1 MLLGLVFGYHSGIL
15 STRAVHGA
23 LQLRCREI
31 HMKQTEAHT
40 VAMIPLKVI
49 QQRPSKISLYIHSV
63 FTDSFA
69 NFLQSVL
76 IKLGTVGIFNLNRPH
91 LGEAVFCDINGQTGV
106 RVLKKQAHLYDFV
119 YKPIYLSV

>member
-1 MLLGLVFGYHSGIL
+1 MLGIWLNAPGFGLRAVFGYHSGIL

-49 QQRPSKISLYIHSV
+49 QQRPGKISLYIHSIV
-63 FTDSFA
+63 TDSCKT
-69 NFLQSVL
+69 NTSLRSSSEQSSYQ
-76 IKLGTVGIFNLNRPH
+76 IVGYI
-91 LGEAVFCDINGQTGV
+91 
-106 RVLKKQAHLYDFV
+106 
-119 YKPIYLSV
+119 